1 MDRLDSLRVFVA
13 VAEQAGFA
21 AAARRLGL
29 SPPAVTRA
37 VAALEARLG
46 ARLLHRTTRIV
57 RPTEAGQR
65 FLADARR
72 ILAEL
77 EEAEASAAGAQREPR
92 GTLAVTAPVLF
103 GRLHMAPLVFAFRR
117 AFPEVSVRLLL
128 LDRVVDLIEEGQDVA
143 LRIAELPDSGLS
155 ALRVGSLRPQ
165 IVASPAYLERHGRP
179 RRLEELAGHQA
190 IVFDREGLPRD
201 WAFGSG
207 AGRRTIRPR
216 APLSVNTAEVAV
228 AAAVDGQGLARVL
241 SYQAAAELAAGRLE
255 LVLPELQ
262 TPEIPVQLVHPEG
275 RRAGAR
281 LRAFLD
287 FAVPRLR
294 AEPVL
299 QGRAPAAGDARG

>member
-1 MDRLDSLRVFVA
+1 MDRLESLRIFVA

-37 VAALEARLG
+37 VAALESRLG
-46 ARLLHRTTRIV
+46 TRLLHRTTRIV

-65 FLADARR
+65 FLVDARR

-77 EEAEASAAGAQREPR
+77 EEAEAAAAGAQSDPG

-117 AFPEVSVRLLL
+117 ALPQVSVRLQL

-143 LRIAELPDSGLS
+143 LRIAQLPDSSLS
-155 ALRVGSLRPQ
+155 AVRVGALSQ
-165 IVASPAYLERHGRP
+165 VVVAAPAYLARRGRPQVPEDLERHD
-179 RRLEELAGHQA
+179 A
-190 IVFDREGLPRD
+190 IVFAREGVPRD
-201 WAFGSG
+201 WAFGLG
-207 AGRRTIRPR
+207 AGRRTVRPP
-216 APLSVNTAEVAV
+216 APLIVNTADVAV
-228 AAAVDGQGLARVL
+228 AAAVDGQGLTRVL
-241 SYQAAAELAAGRLE
+241 SYQAAGALAEGRLE
-255 LVLPELQ
+255 IVLADHQ
-262 TPEIPVQLVHPEG
+262 TPPVPVHLVHPEG
-275 RRAGAR
+275 RRASAR

-299 QGRAPAAGDARG
+299 NAATRT

>member
-1 MDRLDSLRVFVA
+1 MDRLEGLRVFVA

-21 AAARRLGL
+21 AAARQLGL

-72 ILAEL
+72 ILTEL

-92 GTLAVTAPVLF
+92 GPLSVTAPVLF

-117 AFPEVSVRLLL
+117 AFPDVTVRLLL
-128 LDRVVDLIEEGQDVA
+128 LDRIVDLIEEGQDVG
-143 LRIAELPDSGLS
+143 LRIARLPDSGLS
-155 ALRVGSLRPQ
+155 QIRVGSLRHLV
-165 IVASPAYLERHGRP
+165 VASPAYLARRGRP
-179 RRLEELAGHQA
+179 ASPEQIAGHDT
-190 IVFDREGLPRD
+190 IVFAREGLTRE
-201 WAFGSG
+201 WLFGADRRPVRPQ
-207 AGRRTIRPR
+207 AGL
-216 APLSVNTAEVAV
+216 AVNTAEVAI
-228 AAAVDGQGLARVL
+228 AAAVEGLGLTSVL

-255 LVLPELQ
+255 VVLAEHQP
-262 TPEIPVQLVHPEG
+262 PEIPVHLVHPEG
-275 RRAGAR
+275 RRASAR

-294 AEPVL
+294 AEPAL
-299 QGRAPAAGDARG
+299 GHGQG

>member
-1 MDRLDSLRVFVA
+1 MDRLDSLRIFVA

-65 FLADARR
+65 FLADVRR
-72 ILAEL
+72 IIAEL
-77 EEAEASAAGAQREPR
+77 EEAEASAAGAQSDPR

-103 GRLHMAPLVFAFRR
+103 GRRHVAPLVFAFRR

-155 ALRVGSLRPQ
+155 ALRVGTL
-165 IVASPAYLERHGRP
+165 
-179 RRLEELAGHQA
+179 
-190 IVFDREGLPRD
+190 
-201 WAFGSG
+201 
-207 AGRRTIRPR
+207 
-216 APLSVNTAEVAV
+216 
-228 AAAVDGQGLARVL
+228 
-241 SYQAAAELAAGRLE
+241 
-255 LVLPELQ
+255 
-262 TPEIPVQLVHPEG
+262 
-275 RRAGAR
+275 
-281 LRAFLD
+281 
-287 FAVPRLR
+287 
-294 AEPVL
+294 
-299 QGRAPAAGDARG
+299 